1 MNKKVFFIFLLF
13 VIVDT
18 GYSYLDPGTWTYILQ
33 IIVATLVG
41 GVVAIKTFW
50 QNIKDFVFSLFNKK
64 KK

>member
-1 MNKKVFFIFLLF
+1 MKKATGLMIIFPL
-13 VIVDT
+13 IVQNLY
-18 GYSYLDPGTWTYILQ
+18 GYLDPGTWSYIIQ
-33 IIVATLVG
+33 ILVATLVG